1 MAELEKE
8 IKEQVHARRK
18 RGRALI
24 RQNNA
29 REGLQKGQAGRRV
42 LKRPVKLLHMFTT
55 TLLNKNERFSN
66 AGQIWNSWHARW
78 GKGKTRAFGSAI
90 GIP

>member
-1 MAELEKE
+1 MPELEKE

-29 REGLQKGQAGRRV
+29 REGLQKGQAGCRV

-78 GKGKTRAFGSAI
+78 GKGKTQAFGSAI

>member
-1 MAELEKE
+1 MPELEKE

-29 REGLQKGQAGRRV
+29 REGLQKGQAGHRV

-78 GKGKTRAFGSAI
+78 GKGKTRAFG
-90 GIP
+90 